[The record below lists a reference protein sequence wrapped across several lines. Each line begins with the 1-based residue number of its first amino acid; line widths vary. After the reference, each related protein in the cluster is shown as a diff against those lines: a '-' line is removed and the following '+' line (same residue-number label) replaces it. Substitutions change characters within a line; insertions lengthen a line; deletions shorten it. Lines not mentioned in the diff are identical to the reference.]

1 MNEEVIHGQALRNC
15 DMSIPLNSE
24 QVLDREY
31 LEIRGKILE
40 VAASLDRLERAEGCV
55 KEDARIALIT
65 RGLQILL
72 SDPDQSKAAQIQMLF
87 SREYEG
93 DWRQQFDL

>member
-1 MNEEVIHGQALRNC
+1 MTL
-15 DMSIPLNSE
+15 PLSAQ

-40 VAASLDRLERAEGCV
+40 LAASLDRLERAEGCV
-55 KEDARIALIT
+55 GNDDRIDLVT
-65 RGLQILL
+65 QGLQILL
-72 SDPDQSKAAQIQMLF
+72 SDQEQSKASQIQMLF

-93 DWRQQFDL
+93 NWREQFDL